1 MRSRKVKP
9 VKTGIAAEAFVF
21 CNFKSRIFVTRPPKE
36 AAEEPKLLA
45 WVLSK
50 ISVLAAVAVKVEAP
64 VIFKMPLC
72 DNCPPT
78 VTPKVPLMT
87 EAPKTKALVS
97 VTATLLPLEKSSVV
111 KLLAEFSVMLFPA
124 LAPIVAVAPAP
135 FTMMAP
141 DWVIAPVL
149 AKVKLP
155 AV

>member
-1 MRSRKVKP
+1 M
-9 VKTGIAAEAFVF
+9 
-21 CNFKSRIFVTRPPKE
+21 TRPPKE

-45 WVLSK
+45 WELSK

-97 VTATLLPLEKSSVV
+97 VTATLLPLETSKVV
-111 KLLAEFSVMLFPA
+111 KSLAEFSVRSFPA
-124 LAPIVAVAPAP
+124 PAPMVAVVPAP

-141 DWVIAPVL
+141 VWVISPVL
-149 AKVKLP
+149 SSVRSPTA
-155 AV
+155 

>member
-1 MRSRKVKP
+1 M
-9 VKTGIAAEAFVF
+9 
-21 CNFKSRIFVTRPPKE
+21 TRPPKE
-36 AAEEPKLLA
+36 VAEEPKLLA

-64 VIFKMPLC
+64 VIFKMPLW

-78 VTPKVPLMT
+78 VTPKVPLMA

-97 VTATLLPLEKSSVV
+97 VTATLLPLETSKVAKS
-111 KLLAEFSVMLFPA
+111 LAEFSVRSFPA
-124 LAPIVAVAPAP
+124 PAPMVAVVPAP

-141 DWVIAPVL
+141 VWVVSPVL

-155 AV
+155 TA